1 MHTPRGHQPA
11 EPAPARVTL
20 VPVAVILAC
29 AVGGAGTL
37 WSVRDQLP
45 ARIVRHWGADGRPDG
60 YATLNEMLATGV
72 AFTLLM
78 PLAMLGLGLAM
89 RQARV
94 LGPVAGGLAAF
105 LAIVL
110 FGGAFTQRGI
120 ADGSGIAVSPPL
132 WLGYGAGLAVGVLLW
147 AALGRRTRLDADPRL
162 PLPESAPVLAASD
175 SERIAWTG
183 GTVRLRGRFV
193 LIAVGCVLVAASL
206 AAGVAT
212 GALSL
217 WLPTAAVF
225 AVIVGLL
232 TAMLDARVIVDAR
245 GVRAR
250 GLGVLPLV
258 TVPLTVIENATVA
271 RVDPLAEFGGWGLR
285 GGFDG
290 SWGIVTAKG
299 EALRLERAGDSPYFF
314 TVTDAAGAA
323 AAVNTLIGRRS
334 GVGENRS
341 NP

>member
-147 AALGRRTRLDADPRL
+147 AHPFSRRPTPG
-162 PLPESAPVLAASD
+162 ASP
-175 SERIAWTG
+175 G
-183 GTVRLRGRFV
+183 
-193 LIAVGCVLVAASL
+193 
-206 AAGVAT
+206 
-212 GALSL
+212 
-217 WLPTAAVF
+217 
-225 AVIVGLL
+225 
-232 TAMLDARVIVDAR
+232 
-245 GVRAR
+245 
-250 GLGVLPLV
+250 
-258 TVPLTVIENATVA
+258 
-271 RVDPLAEFGGWGLR
+271 
-285 GGFDG
+285 
-290 SWGIVTAKG
+290 
-299 EALRLERAGDSPYFF
+299 RAGPFGCGEGSSSSPS
-314 TVTDAAGAA
+314 AAFSWPQAWRPGSPP
-323 AAVNTLIGRRS
+323 GPSPCGCRPRRS
-334 GVGENRS
+334 S
-341 NP
+341 P